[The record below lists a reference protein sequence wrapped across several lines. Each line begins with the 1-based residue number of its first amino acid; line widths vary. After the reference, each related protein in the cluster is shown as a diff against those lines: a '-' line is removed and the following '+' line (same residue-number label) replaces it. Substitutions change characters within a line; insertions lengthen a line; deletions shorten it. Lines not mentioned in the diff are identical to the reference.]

1 MFSGKNNHYE
11 PAEWVDFV
19 RALVDKKTHEKM
31 QANLDSAVRNVAIL
45 LGFFLSSFVE
55 AAYPTLSFRFLFS
68 AAVLESGCPILRVFR
83 RMGEI
88 TAYA

>member
-45 LGFFLSSFVE
+45 LGFF
-55 AAYPTLSFRFLFS
+55 
-68 AAVLESGCPILRVFR
+68 
-83 RMGEI
+83 
-88 TAYA
+88 